1 MSRKGYNN
9 RYEKEFFI
17 PANTNK
23 TSMFI
28 IQQDSANGKITKNQ
42 SKKKKN
48 KK

>member
-1 MSRKGYNN
+1 MSRKGYKN
-9 RYEKEFFI
+9 RYEKDYFI

-28 IQQDSANGKITKNQ
+28 LQQETANGKITKNQ
-42 SKKKKN
+42 SKKKK

>member
-1 MSRKGYNN
+1 MAQKGYKN

-23 TSMFI
+23 TSMYI
-28 IQQDSANGKITKNQ
+28 LRQAPANGKITKNQ
-42 SKKKKN
+42 SKKKK